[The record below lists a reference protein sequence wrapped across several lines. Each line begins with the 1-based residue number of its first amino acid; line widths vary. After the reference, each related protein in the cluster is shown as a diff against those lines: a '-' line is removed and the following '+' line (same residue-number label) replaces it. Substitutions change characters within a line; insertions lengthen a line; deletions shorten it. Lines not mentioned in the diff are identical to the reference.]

1 VIDATVNGGAYNTL
15 TRTGWKV
22 NGSHTTWT
30 YKNPG
35 TDPNGFTVVGVKTT
49 PSKPGLVKLKV
60 KGKNGA
66 YAVHT
71 NHLPLQ
77 TTFILDPPFAS
88 TGECVEAVWP
98 ATFPAKPSCTVA
110 SAGGTVKCK

>member
-1 VIDATVNGGAYNTL
+1 MLDATVPGSAYNTL

-49 PSKPGLVKLKV
+49 PSKPGLVKLKA

-71 NHLPLQ
+71 NHLPLHA
-77 TTFILDPPFAS
+77 TFILDPPFAVHRRVRRS
-88 TGECVEAVWP
+88 GLARHVPGQAELHGRQRRRHRQV
-98 ATFPAKPSCTVA
+98 
-110 SAGGTVKCK
+110 